1 MSIIAWIILGLVT
14 GVVASRLIPESR
26 TQGPA
31 LSAITGMA
39 GGVLGGDTAAML
51 ISRPLAAGFLSPVTW
66 PAAVAGA
73 AALLLARWFLTRR
86 RTESDRAA
94 VTVPVRR
101 PGPPQ

>member
-1 MSIIAWIILGLVT
+1 
-14 GVVASRLIPESR
+14 
-26 TQGPA
+26 
-31 LSAITGMA
+31 MA
-39 GGVLGGDTAAML
+39 GGILGGDTAAML

-73 AALLLARWFLTRR
+73 AALLFARWFLIRR
-86 RTESDRAA
+86 RREPDRAA